1 MMKLKKEE
9 KNNKKKKNKSDIKAI
24 ILDVGGV
31 LQLGKYSAKG
41 LKQRH
46 LGVHEYMAKKF
57 KLDLDSWYDS
67 IDASYAES
75 IEGKIEGKRAVKIIS
90 KNLAINPKKL
100 EKLFIKTYK
109 KFFKKNKELYGIAYK
124 FKKKG
129 YLVGVLSDQ
138 WHLSKKALI
147 TKDIK
152 KFDVVIIS
160 CDVGTRKP
168 DLRIYKLL
176 IKKIREKNR
185 KIKTSEILFVDN
197 REWNLKPAHRLG
209 MKVVLFKNNKQVF
222 RDLKKLGVL

>member
-1 MMKLKKEE
+1 MKQKKEE
-9 KNNKKKKNKSDIKAI
+9 RTNKKKKDKSGIKAI
-24 ILDVGGV
+24 IFDINGV
-31 LQLGKYSAKG
+31 LQLEKYPLSI
-41 LKQRH
+41 LKIEH
-46 LGVHEYMAKKF
+46 LGIHEYMAKKF

-67 IDASYAES
+67 IDTTYSKS
-75 IEGKIEGKRAVKIIS
+75 IEGKIDGKKAVRIIS
-90 KNLAINPKKL
+90 KNIATNPKKL
-100 EKLFIKTYK
+100 ERIFIKTYK
-109 KFFKKNKELYGIAYK
+109 KFFKKNKELYKTAHAL
-124 FKKKG
+124 KKKG

-152 KFDVVIIS
+152 KFDIVIIS
-160 CDVGTRKP
+160 CDVGIRKP

-185 KIKTSEILFVDN
+185 KIKINEILFIDN

-222 RDLKKLGVL
+222 REMKKLGVL